1 MKILHIGDWMMKYI
15 KLFAPVLVA
24 MIIFILP
31 TPDGLSQNTWLY
43 FSIFIGIVV
52 GLILEPIP
60 AALVGLV
67 GVGICIWFKIG
78 PAGNGDITKVIKSDE
93 TVSWGLAGFSN
104 STI

>member
-1 MKILHIGDWMMKYI
+1 M
-15 KLFAPVLVA
+15 
-24 MIIFILP
+24 
-31 TPDGLSQNTWLY
+31 LSQNTWLY

-67 GVGICIWFKIG
+67 GVGIRIWFKIG
-78 PAGNGDITKVIKSDE
+78 PAGSGDITKVIKSGE

-104 STI
+104 STIWLIFAAFMIGLGYQKKVGLAKEYL

>member
-1 MKILHIGDWMMKYI
+1 M
-15 KLFAPVLVA
+15 
-24 MIIFILP
+24 
-31 TPDGLSQNTWLY
+31 LSQNTWLY

-78 PAGNGDITKVIKSDE
+78 PAGSGDITKVIKSGE
-93 TVSWGLAGFSN
+93 AVSWGVASFSN

>member
-1 MKILHIGDWMMKYI
+1 MMKYI

-31 TPDGLSQNTWLY
+31 TLDGLSQNTWLY

-60 AALVGLV
+60 TALVGLV
-67 GVGICIWFKIG
+67 
-78 PAGNGDITKVIKSDE
+78 
-93 TVSWGLAGFSN
+93 
-104 STI
+104 